1 MPEDDETSHRPV
13 LKEASRDMVE
23 QLTLDRRNSQL
34 RAVTLSRDAAT
45 AFYVGDV
52 NGDQQLSYEEFLNVV
67 PQELRESAQPHEL
80 DTLFRTIDSNHN
92 GYVTVCLPLNPH
104 R

>member
-1 MPEDDETSHRPV
+1 
-13 LKEASRDMVE
+13 MVE

-67 PQELRESAQPHEL
+67 PKELRESAQPHEL
-80 DTLFRTIDSNHN
+80 HTLFRSVDSDHN
-92 GYVTVCLPLNPH
+92 GHITVCLAAC